1 MRTDEEQS
9 TVGVAGR
16 IWLVLLIAATFCGT
30 ASALDVVVVKRN
42 GNETSLEGRVLV
54 TAKDSG
60 LLVQSRD
67 GMIWPV
73 LPEEQVRREQ
83 DDRPFAAFSA
93 DEQAK
98 HVRGQLPAGF
108 EVYRTKNYI
117 VCYHSSKAYAQ
128 WCGALFERLY
138 RGFHTYW
145 TNRGLKLAEP
155 EFPLVAV
162 VFGDQ
167 ASYERYAKQDKAE
180 KLVAYYHL
188 HNNRVTLFDVTG
200 LAAVRSERDRRGSA
214 AQINEIL
221 SRPEA
226 EVNVANIIH
235 EATHQL
241 AFNCGLHQRLADIP
255 LWVAEGLAVYFE
267 TPDLRSDKGW
277 RTIGAVNRGRLAT
290 FNRYLAERP
299 ATSLE
304 SLVVDDRRFRDAKL
318 ALPAYAEAWALNH
331 FLLTRRT
338 KQYAAYIKKLGE
350 KGPLVWDT
358 REERLAE
365 FRGAFGDL
373 RKLDA
378 EFLKHVKQ
386 LR

>member
-1 MRTDEEQS
+1 MIRRFINPRLLGLALACYCWPFYAQA
-9 TVGVAGR
+9 TVLA
-16 IWLVLLIAATFCGT
+16 I
-30 ASALDVVVVKRN
+30 DVVAIQRD
-42 GNETSLEGRVLV
+42 GHDLSLEGRVLI
-54 TAKDSG
+54 TAKDNG
-60 LLVQSRD
+60 LLFQTRD
-67 GMIWPV
+67 GALWPV
-73 LPEEQVRREQ
+73 LPEELVRRDQ
-83 DDRPFAAFSA
+83 DDRPFTPFSS
-93 DEQAK
+93 DDQAK
-98 HVRGQLPAGF
+98 HVLAQLPAGF
-108 EVYRTKNYI
+108 EVYRTKNYVI
-117 VCYHSSKAYAQ
+117 CHQSSKAYAH

-138 RGFHTYW
+138 RGFQTYW
-145 TNRGLKLAEP
+145 TNRGLKLSEP

-162 VFGDQ
+162 VFGDK
-167 ASYERYAKQDKAE
+167 ASYANFAKRDKAE
-180 KLVAYYHL
+180 ELVAYYHL

-200 LAAVRSERDRRGSA
+200 ISAVRGERDRRGSS

-226 EVNVANIIH
+226 EVNVANVIH

-241 AFNCGLHQRLADIP
+241 AFNRGLHRRLADIP

-277 RTIGAVNRGRLAT
+277 RTIGAVNRGRLTT
-290 FNRYLAERP
+290 FNRYQPDRP

-304 SLVVDDRRFRDAKL
+304 SLVVDDKRFRDAKL

-338 KQYAAYIKKLGE
+338 KQYATYIKKLSE
-350 KGPLVWDT
+350 KDPLVWDT
-358 REERLAE
+358 PKERLGE
-365 FRGAFGDL
+365 FRAAFGDDL